1 MIVSVI
7 PNLTRE
13 RAAEITSAVCDTL
26 RGLGVSYQLDE
37 SLAVSLPRIEGAAF
51 VPSEELYQACD
62 FVVVIG
68 GDGSVIRAAKAAA
81 PYGKKLLGVNAGRLA
96 YLCELDA
103 SELDRLSSLVT
114 GDYTVRK
121 RLMLKAE
128 YYLDGRLQFS
138 GACINDV
145 TFARGREIRLVDI
158 RVKANGKVIADYIA
172 DGVIFAT
179 PTGST
184 AYSMSAGGPII
195 EPTVDVISL
204 TPVCPHSL
212 ICRPYIFAADTV
224 FEVSAT
230 ERDNGEQVYFS
241 CDGGESLLLPPGG
254 CVKITRAETDALFIS
269 VKPDNF
275 IDVLNQ
281 KMEIKK

>member
-1 MIVSVI
+1 MTVSVI

-13 RAAEITSAVCDTL
+13 RAAEVTLAVCGRL
-26 RGLGVSYQLDE
+26 RELGVSVQLDAALQ
-37 SLAVSLPRIEGAAF
+37 SSLPPLPGA
-51 VPSEELYQACD
+51 ELISAEALYRDCD

-103 SELDRLSSLVT
+103 AELDRLSALVT
-114 GDYTVRK
+114 GDYTVRR

-128 YYLDGRLQFS
+128 FYRNGVLQYEDT
-138 GACINDV
+138 CINDV
-145 TFARGREIRLVDI
+145 IFARGQEIRLVDI

-184 AYSMSAGGPII
+184 AYSLSAGGPII

-204 TPVCPHSL
+204 TPVSPHSL
-212 ICRPYIFAADTV
+212 ICRPYIFAADTE
-224 FEVSAT
+224 FEVTAR
-230 ERDNGEQVYFS
+230 ERDNGERVYFS
-241 CDGGESLLLPPGG
+241 CDGGESLYLPPDGY
-254 CVKITRAETDALFIS
+254 VRITRAATDALFVS

>member
-1 MIVSVI
+1 MTVSVI

-13 RAAEITSAVCDTL
+13 RAAEVALAVCDRL
-26 RGLGVSYQLDE
+26 RVLGVSVQLD
-37 SLAVSLPRIEGAAF
+37 AAQQNALPPVPEAAF
-51 VPSEELYQACD
+51 VSTQALYRDCD
-62 FVVVIG
+62 FIVVIG

-81 PYGKKLLGVNAGRLA
+81 PYSKKLLGVNAGRLA

-103 SELDRLSSLVT
+103 TELDRLSALVT
-114 GDYTVRK
+114 GDYAVRR
-121 RLMLKAE
+121 RLMLQAE
-128 YYLDGRLQFS
+128 YYLDGKLQFA
-138 GACINDV
+138 GTCINDV

-158 RVKANGKVIADYIA
+158 CVKANGKVIADYIA

-224 FEVSAT
+224 FEVSAR

-241 CDGGESLLLPPGG
+241 CDGGDSLPLPPGG
-254 CVKITRAETDALFIS
+254 YVKITRAATDALFVS

>member
-13 RAAEITSAVCDTL
+13 KAADVTAAVCGKL
-26 RGLGVSYQLDE
+26 RELGVSARLDA
-37 SLAVSLPRIEGAAF
+37 SLQNALPPLEGASF
-51 VPSEELYQACD
+51 VDAERLYRDCD

-81 PYGKKLLGVNAGRLA
+81 PYGKNLLGVNAGRLA
-96 YLCELDA
+96 YLCELDPA
-103 SELDRLSSLVT
+103 ELDRLSALVT
-114 GDYTVRK
+114 GGYAVRR

-128 YYLDGRLQFS
+128 YYLDGELQFTDT
-138 GACINDV
+138 CINDV
-145 TFARGREIRLVDI
+145 AFARGREIRLVDI

-212 ICRPYIFAADTV
+212 VCRPYIFAADTV
-224 FEVSAT
+224 FEVTAR
-230 ERDNGEQVYFS
+230 ERDNGEHVYFT
-241 CDGGESLLLPPGG
+241 CDGGESRLLPPGG
-254 CVKITRAETDALFIS
+254 AVKITRAATDALFVS

-275 IDVLNQ
+275 IDILNQ
-281 KMEIKK
+281 KMEIRK

>member
-1 MIVSVI
+1 MIASVI

-13 RAAEITSAVCDTL
+13 RASEVTLAVCAKL
-26 RGLGVSYQLDE
+26 RELGVSVTLDAA
-37 SLAVSLPRIEGAAF
+37 LQGDMPAIPGAAY
-51 VPSEELYQACD
+51 VTPPALYRDCD
-62 FVVVIG
+62 FTIVIG

-103 SELDRLSSLVT
+103 TELDRLSALVT
-114 GDYTVRK
+114 GAYTVRK

-128 YYLDGRLQFS
+128 FHEG
-138 GACINDV
+138 GALRFADTCVNDI

-158 RVKANGKVIADYIA
+158 RVKANGKLIADYIA

-195 EPTVDVISL
+195 EPTADVISL

-212 ICRPYIFAADTV
+212 VCRPYIFAANTE
-224 FEVSAT
+224 FEVTAR
-230 ERDNGEQVYFS
+230 ERDNGERVYFS

-254 CVKITRAETDALFIS
+254 RVKISRAQTDALFVS

>member
-13 RAAEITSAVCDTL
+13 RAAEVTLAVCARL
-26 RGLGVSYQLDE
+26 RELGVSVRLDAAME
-37 SLAVSLPRIEGAAF
+37 NCLPTVPGADF
-51 VPSEELYQACD
+51 VPPEPLYRDCD

-103 SELDRLSSLVT
+103 TELDRISALVT
-114 GDYTVRK
+114 GAYAVKK
-121 RLMLKAE
+121 RMMLKAE
-128 YYLDGRLQFS
+128 FYEDGVLKY
-138 GACINDV
+138 ADTCINDV
-145 TFARGREIRLVDI
+145 IFARGREIRLVDI

-184 AYSMSAGGPII
+184 AYSLSAGGPII

-204 TPVCPHSL
+204 TPVSPHSL
-212 ICRPYIFAADTV
+212 ICRPYIFAADTE
-224 FEVSAT
+224 FEVTSRK
-230 ERDNGEQVYFS
+230 RDDGENVYFS

-254 CVKITRAETDALFIS
+254 CVKITRAETDALFVS

>member
-1 MIVSVI
+1 MTVSVI

-13 RAAEITSAVCDTL
+13 KAADVTVVVCEAL
-26 RGLGVSYQLDE
+26 RGLGVCYQFDRALQ
-37 SLAVSLPRIEGAAF
+37 SALPPVPGAAF
-51 VPSEELYQACD
+51 VPQDALYRDCD
-62 FVVVIG
+62 FVLVIG

-96 YLCELDA
+96 YLCELDPT
-103 SELDRLSSLVT
+103 ELDRLSALVT
-114 GDYTVRK
+114 GEYTVRR

-128 YYLDGRLQFS
+128 FYEDGALRYEDT
-138 GACINDV
+138 CINDIA
-145 TFARGREIRLVDI
+145 FARGREIRLVDI

-195 EPTVDVISL
+195 EPTADVISL

-224 FEVSAT
+224 FEVTAR
-230 ERDNGEQVYFS
+230 ERDTGEQVCFS
-241 CDGGESLLLPPGG
+241 CDGAESLPLPPGG
-254 CVKITRAETDALFIS
+254 YVKITRAATDALFVA

>member
-1 MIVSVI
+1 MTVSVI

-13 RAAEITSAVCDTL
+13 RAAEITVAVCETL
-26 RGLGVSYQLDE
+26 RGLDVSYQLDE
-37 SLAVSLPRIEGAAF
+37 ALSGMLPSIEGAAF
-51 VPSEELYQACD
+51 VPSEALYKTCD
-62 FVVVIG
+62 FVIPVG

-81 PYGKKLLGVNAGRLA
+81 PYGKKLIGVNAGRLA
-96 YLCELDA
+96 YLCELDPT
-103 SELDRLSSLVT
+103 ELDRLSALVS
-114 GDYTVRK
+114 GAYTVKK
-121 RLMLKAE
+121 RLMLRAE
-128 YYLDGRLQFS
+128 FYENGTLRRSDT
-138 GACINDV
+138 CINDI

-158 RVKANGKVIADYIA
+158 SVKANGKPIADYVA

-204 TPVCPHSL
+204 TPVSPHSL

-224 FEVSAT
+224 FEVTAR
-230 ERDNGEQVYFS
+230 ERDNGEKVYFS
-241 CDGGESLLLPPGG
+241 CDGGDSQLLSPGG
-254 CVKITRAETDALFIS
+254 FVKITRAETDALFVS

-275 IDVLNQ
+275 IDVLN
-281 KMEIKK
+281 KKLEIKK

>member
-1 MIVSVI
+1 MVVSVI

-13 RAAEITSAVCDTL
+13 KAADVTAAVCGKL
-26 RGLGVSYQLDE
+26 RSLGVSVRLDA
-37 SLAVSLPRIEGAAF
+37 SLKNALPPIGDASF
-51 VPSEELYQACD
+51 VPAETLYRDCD

-96 YLCELDA
+96 SLCELDP
-103 SELDRLSSLVT
+103 SELDRLSALVT
-114 GDYTVRK
+114 GDYAVKR
-121 RLMLKAE
+121 RLMLKTEFFEGGVLKYA
-128 YYLDGRLQFS
+128 DS
-138 GACINDV
+138 CINDV
-145 TFARGREIRLVDI
+145 IFARGREIRLVDI

-184 AYSMSAGGPII
+184 AYSLSAGGPII

-204 TPVCPHSL
+204 TPVSPHSL
-212 ICRPYIFAADTV
+212 ICRPYIFAADTE
-224 FEVSAT
+224 FEVTSRK
-230 ERDNGEQVYFS
+230 RDDGENVYFS

-254 CVKITRAETDALFIS
+254 CVKITRAETDALFVS

>member
-1 MIVSVI
+1 MVVSVI

-13 RAAEITSAVCDTL
+13 KAADVTAAVCGKL
-26 RGLGVSYQLDE
+26 RSLGVSVRLDA
-37 SLAVSLPRIEGAAF
+37 SLKNALPPIGDASF
-51 VPSEELYQACD
+51 VPAETLYRDCD
-62 FVVVIG
+62 FIVVIG

-96 YLCELDA
+96 YLCELDP
-103 SELDRLSSLVT
+103 SELDRLSALVT

-121 RLMLKAE
+121 RLMLQAE
-128 YYLDGRLQFS
+128 FFEDGVLKY
-138 GACINDV
+138 ADTCINDV
-145 TFARGREIRLVDI
+145 IFARGREIRLVDI
-158 RVKANGKVIADYIA
+158 RVKAGGKVVADYIA

-184 AYSMSAGGPII
+184 AYSLSAGGPII

-204 TPVCPHSL
+204 TPVSPHSL
-212 ICRPYIFAADTV
+212 HCRPYIFAADTV
-224 FEVSAT
+224 FEVTSRKR
-230 ERDNGEQVYFS
+230 EDGENVYFS

-254 CVKITRAETDALFIS
+254 CVKITRAETDALFVS

>member
-1 MIVSVI
+1 MTVSVI

-13 RAAEITSAVCDTL
+13 RAADVTAAVCGTL
-26 RGLGVSYQLDE
+26 RGLGVSYKMDE
-37 SLAVSLPRIEGAAF
+37 ALSGALPPIPGAAF
-51 VPSEELYQACD
+51 VPADALYRDCD

-96 YLCELDA
+96 YLCELDPT
-103 SELDRLSSLVT
+103 ELDRLSALVT
-114 GDYTVRK
+114 GEYTVRK

-128 YYLDGRLQFS
+128 YYLDGVLRFTDT
-138 GACINDV
+138 CINDV
-145 TFARGREIRLVDI
+145 AFARGREIRLVDI
-158 RVKANGKVIADYIA
+158 RVMANGKVIADYIA

-204 TPVCPHSL
+204 TPVSPHSL

-224 FEVSAT
+224 FEVTAR
-230 ERDNGEQVYFS
+230 ERDNGEQVFFC
-241 CDGGESLLLPPGG
+241 CDGGESLPLPPGG
-254 CVKITRAETDALFIS
+254 YVKITRAPTDALFVS

-281 KMEIKK
+281 KMEIRK

>member
-13 RAAEITSAVCDTL
+13 RAAEITSAVCGTL
-26 RGLGVSYQLDE
+26 RGLGVSFQLDKA
-37 SLAVSLPRIEGAAF
+37 LAVSLPLIEGAAF
-51 VPSEELYQACD
+51 VPSEELYKTCD
-62 FVVVIG
+62 FVIAIG

-81 PYGKKLLGVNAGRLA
+81 SYGKKLIGVNAGRLA
-96 YLCELDA
+96 YLCELDPT
-103 SELDRLSSLVT
+103 ELDRLSALVS
-114 GDYTVRK
+114 GDYTVKK
-121 RLMLKAE
+121 RLMLRAE
-128 YYLDGRLQFS
+128 FYEN
-138 GACINDV
+138 GALRRSDTCINDV

-158 RVKANGKVIADYIA
+158 SVRANGKPIADYVA

-224 FEVSAT
+224 FEVTAR

-241 CDGGESLLLPPGG
+241 CDGGDSQLLPTGG
-254 CVKITRAETDALFIS
+254 YVKITRAATDALFVS

-275 IDVLNQ
+275 IDVLN
-281 KMEIKK
+281 KKLEIKK

>member
-1 MIVSVI
+1 MTVSVI

-13 RAAEITSAVCDTL
+13 RAAEITSAVCGTL
-26 RGLGVSYQLDE
+26 RGLGVSCQLDE
-37 SLAVSLPRIEGAAF
+37 ALSGALPPIDGAAF
-51 VPSEELYQACD
+51 VSSEELYKSCD
-62 FVVVIG
+62 FVIAIG

-81 PYGKKLLGVNAGRLA
+81 PYGKKLIGINAGRLA
-96 YLCELDA
+96 YLCELDPT
-103 SELDRLSSLVT
+103 ELDRLSALVC
-114 GDYTVRK
+114 GEYTVKK
-121 RLMLKAE
+121 RLMLRVEFYENGA
-128 YYLDGRLQFS
+128 LRRSD
-138 GACINDV
+138 ACINDV

-158 RVKANGKVIADYIA
+158 SVKANGKPIADYVA

-204 TPVCPHSL
+204 TPVSPHSL

-224 FEVSAT
+224 FEVTAR
-230 ERDNGEQVYFS
+230 ERDDGEKVYFS
-241 CDGGESLLLPPGG
+241 CDGGDSQLLPPDGY
-254 CVKITRAETDALFIS
+254 VKITRAETDALFVS

-275 IDVLNQ
+275 IDVLN
-281 KMEIKK
+281 KKLEIKK

>member
-1 MIVSVI
+1 MTVSVI

-13 RAAEITSAVCDTL
+13 RAADVTAAVCAKL
-26 RGLGVSYQLDE
+26 RSLGVPVRLDA
-37 SLAVSLPRIEGAAF
+37 SLKNSLPPLEGASF
-51 VPSEELYQACD
+51 VAADALYRDCD
-62 FVVVIG
+62 FIIVIG

-96 YLCELDA
+96 YLCELDP
-103 SELDRLSSLVT
+103 SELDRISALVT
-114 GDYTVRK
+114 GDYSVRK

-128 YYLDGRLQFS
+128 YYLDGELKF
-138 GACINDV
+138 ADTCINDV
-145 TFARGREIRLVDI
+145 TIARGREIRLVDI
-158 RVKANGKVIADYIA
+158 SVKANGKVIADYIA

-212 ICRPYIFAADTV
+212 ICRPYIFAADTA
-224 FEVSAT
+224 FEVTARQ
-230 ERDNGEQVYFS
+230 RDNGEHVYFS
-241 CDGGESLLLPPGG
+241 CDGGESLPLPRGG
-254 CVKITRAETDALFIS
+254 AVKITRAATDALFVS

-281 KMEIKK
+281 KMEIRK

>member
-1 MIVSVI
+1 MTVSVI

-13 RAAEITSAVCDTL
+13 KAADVTAAVCGKL
-26 RGLGVSYQLDE
+26 RELGVSALLDA
-37 SLAVSLPRIEGAAF
+37 SLQDDLPPFAGVSFAEADR
-51 VPSEELYQACD
+51 LYRDCD

-96 YLCELDA
+96 YLCELDP
-103 SELDRLSSLVT
+103 SELDRLSALVT

-128 YYLDGRLQFS
+128 YYLDGELRFTDT
-138 GACINDV
+138 CINDV
-145 TFARGREIRLVDI
+145 AFARGREIRLVDI

-224 FEVSAT
+224 FEVTAR
-230 ERDNGEQVYFS
+230 ERDNSEHVYFT
-241 CDGGESLLLPPGG
+241 CDGGESRLLPPGG
-254 CVKITRAETDALFIS
+254 AVKITRAATDALFVS

-281 KMEIKK
+281 KMEIRK

>member
-13 RAAEITSAVCDTL
+13 RAAEITAAVCDTL
-26 RGLGVSYQLDE
+26 RGLGVSYQLDKAL
-37 SLAVSLPRIEGAAF
+37 SGALAHIEGAAF
-51 VPSEELYQACD
+51 VRSEELYKSCD
-62 FVVVIG
+62 FIIPVG

-81 PYGKKLLGVNAGRLA
+81 PYRKKLIGVNAGRLA
-96 YLCELDA
+96 YLCELDPT
-103 SELDRLSSLVT
+103 ELDRLSALVS
-114 GDYTVRK
+114 GEYTVKK
-121 RLMLKAE
+121 RLMLRAE
-128 YYLDGRLQFS
+128 FYERGTLRRRDT
-138 GACINDV
+138 CINDI

-158 RVKANGKVIADYIA
+158 SVKANGKPIADYLA

-204 TPVCPHSL
+204 TPVSPHSL
-212 ICRPYIFAADTV
+212 ICRPYIFAADTE
-224 FEVSAT
+224 FEVTAR
-230 ERDNGEQVYFS
+230 ERDNGEKVYFS
-241 CDGGESLLLPPGG
+241 CDGCDSQLLPPSGF
-254 CVKITRAETDALFIS
+254 VKITRAETDALFVS

-275 IDVLNQ
+275 IDVLNR

>member
-13 RAAEITSAVCDTL
+13 RAAEITSAVCGTL
-26 RGLGVSYQLDE
+26 RGLGVSYRLDQAL
-37 SLAVSLPRIEGAAF
+37 SGALPPIEGAAF
-51 VPSEELYQACD
+51 VPSEELYQSCD
-62 FVVVIG
+62 FVIAIG

-81 PYGKKLLGVNAGRLA
+81 PYGKKLIGVNAGRLA
-96 YLCELDA
+96 YLCELDPT
-103 SELDRLSSLVT
+103 ELDRLSALVS
-114 GDYTVRK
+114 GDYTVKK
-121 RLMLKAE
+121 RLMLRAE
-128 YYLDGRLQFS
+128 FYEN
-138 GACINDV
+138 GALCRSDTCINDI

-158 RVKANGKVIADYIA
+158 SVKANGKPIADYVA

-204 TPVCPHSL
+204 TPVSPHSL
-212 ICRPYIFAADTV
+212 ICRPYIFAADTE
-224 FEVSAT
+224 FEVTAR

-241 CDGGESLLLPPGG
+241 CDGCDSQLLPPGG
-254 CVKITRAETDALFIS
+254 YVKITRAPVDALFVS

-275 IDVLNQ
+275 IDVLN
-281 KMEIKK
+281 KKLEIKK